1 MPKEETKETKSA
13 DVPQGASKS
22 RRRVKAKVSPE
33 DSPAG
38 EVNEKTQAAETL
50 EETPPAKRP
59 RRTRKTGSEEATP
72 KTGEVHEILEQEAK
86 EEQPETPKRTTRGRG
101 TRRKAKPPDEPE
113 ATETTEPSA
122 VTEPPEQEPEKP
134 AKAKTTRR
142 TRKKSAET
150 AEAVSPADA
159 PKEPAQQ
166 DVAEA
171 REKAALL
178 QPALEETV
186 SQPVSPEP
194 VTSEPAAPEMAVEK
208 PHAPAPLVAEP
219 VAQEPAPG
227 DAAPRPVA
235 EEAAKPLPAAPA
247 EEAPGRHAAKSVPG
261 EGVSAEVTPKE
272 AASEEQ
278 PAAEPPRRPAP
289 DRFGRTISDRPFP
302 ERYPYQSGVTER
314 ASSVSE
320 RPPQARA
327 DVERPVSRLTTRA
340 HQERVQTDRGE
351 RQQFQRVTSDMP
363 RFKSPEQVD
372 HRPPA
377 EQRQV
382 DERDYRQAPTRQE
395 PPADVLYVR
404 PAKASRARPDSG
416 PTMKELANMTLV
428 DLQRLARELG
438 IAGYSSLRK
447 KELVFEIL
455 KARTQAGGLIFAEG
469 LLEILNEGYGFLRPA
484 FYFPSKDDIYISPSQ
499 IRKFDLRTGDL
510 VSGQVRPP
518 HDTERYYGLLRIE
531 AINGEDPETARERP
545 NFEGLTPIFP
555 NERFKLETTRGNTS
569 GRLLDLV
576 APVGKGQRGLIVSP
590 PKAGKTVLLKNI
602 ANAITTNHPETYLM
616 VLLIDERPEEVTDMQ
631 RSVHGEV
638 IASTF
643 DEPPE
648 NHARVA
654 EMALERAKRLVETG
668 KDVVVLL
675 DSITRMTR
683 AYNLIEPSSGRTL
696 SGGMDPA
703 AFNKPKKFFGAARNI
718 EEGGSLTILG
728 TCLID
733 TGSRMDDVI
742 YEEFKGTGNMEVHLD
757 RKLSER
763 RIFPAIDIKRS
774 GTRMEELLQP
784 KEEIEAM
791 WLFRKM
797 TNDLEPDKVLE
808 ALIDLLTKTHN
819 NREAL
824 PILRK
829 RLALM
834 R

>member
-1 MPKEETKETKSA
+1 MQKEETKETKNA
-13 DVPQGASKS
+13 DVPPETSRT
-22 RRRVKAKVSPE
+22 RRRVRTKTGPE
-33 DSPAG
+33 EGAAG
-38 EVNEKTQAAETL
+38 EATQEVQAAEVPQ
-50 EETPPAKRP
+50 ETPPAKRP
-59 RRTRKTGSEEATP
+59 RRTTRKATSGEASP
-72 KTGEVHEILEQEAK
+72 ETGESAVTSETAK
-86 EEQPETPKRTTRGRG
+86 EEQPEGAAAIEVAEDTGKRRGG
-101 TRRKAKPPDEPE
+101 RRKGKPPGEGEETVSSVPPPE
-113 ATETTEPSA
+113 AGPIEA
-122 VTEPPEQEPEKP
+122 EPEKP
-134 AKAKTTRR
+134 AKTRAARR
-142 TRKKSAET
+142 TRKKSEET
-150 AEAVSPADA
+150 VEGDTISQVSPSEAGGTVSSLDVAVPPEAGA
-159 PKEPAQQ
+159 PVTEAREQEVAAQESVPPQVGTPAEEPAQP
-166 DVAEA
+166 VPPAPVPMEPVPAEMPPVSEEVVPA
-171 REKAALL
+171 GAPPREA
-178 QPALEETV
+178 ALEEKTAL
-186 SQPVSPEP
+186 EF
-194 VTSEPAAPEMAVEK
+194 
-208 PHAPAPLVAEP
+208 
-219 VAQEPAPG
+219 
-227 DAAPRPVA
+227 PRV
-235 EEAAKPLPAAPA
+235 
-247 EEAPGRHAAKSVPG
+247 
-261 EGVSAEVTPKE
+261 
-272 AASEEQ
+272 Q
-278 PAAEPPRRPAP
+278 AP
-289 DRFGRTISDRPFP
+289 DRFGRTITDRPFP
-302 ERYPYQSGVTER
+302 GSYPYQP
-314 ASSVSE
+314 SSVPGAQAE
-320 RPPQARA
+320 RPAQPKIAPRA
-327 DVERPVSRLTTRA
+327 VQERPNAERL
-340 HQERVQTDRGE
+340 ERPG
-351 RQQFQRVTSDMP
+351 FQRVTPETP
-363 RFKSPEQVD
+363 RLRTPASEQADLRPAPEQRTFD
-372 HRPPA
+372 GRDA
-377 EQRQV
+377 RQL
-382 DERDYRQAPTRQE
+382 QAQQE

-404 PAKASRARPDSG
+404 PAKVAPRARPDAG
-416 PTMKELANMTLV
+416 PSMRELSNMTLV
-428 DLQRLARELG
+428 DLQRIARELG
-438 IAGYSSLRK
+438 IAGYSSFRK

-531 AINGEDPETARERP
+531 AINGEDPELARERP

-555 NERFKLETTRGNTS
+555 NERFKLETTKDNIS

-576 APVGKGQRGLIVSP
+576 APIGKGQRGLIVSP

-631 RSVHGEV
+631 RSVNGEV

-654 EMALERAKRLVETG
+654 EMVLERAKRLVETG
-668 KDVVVLL
+668 RDVVVLL

-683 AYNLIEPSSGRTL
+683 AYNLIEPTSGRTL

-774 GTRMEELLQP
+774 GTRKEELLQT
-784 KEEIEAM
+784 KEEMEAM

-808 ALIDLLTKTHN
+808 ALIDLLSKTSS

-824 PILRK
+824 PILKR

>member
-1 MPKEETKETKSA
+1 MQKEETKETKNP
-13 DVPQGASKS
+13 DVPPGTSRS
-22 RRRVKAKVSPE
+22 RRRVKTQSPE
-33 DSPAG
+33 DGSGG
-38 EVNEKTQAAETL
+38 EMNEKAAAEIP

-59 RRTRKTGSEEATP
+59 RRSTRKSSAEEVTP
-72 KTGEVHEILEQEAK
+72 QTAEVPEALESAK
-86 EEQPETPKRTTRGRG
+86 EEQPETTKRATRGRG
-101 TRRKAKPPDEPE
+101 TRRKATLPDEQE
-113 ATETTEPSA
+113 GTKTAEPSP
-122 VTEPPEQEPEKP
+122 VIEPQETEPEKP
-134 AKAKTTRR
+134 AKTVATRR

-150 AEAVSPADA
+150 VSPAQT
-159 PKEPAQQ
+159 EETAQPQPPTQ
-166 DVAEA
+166 DVVEA
-171 REKAALL
+171 GEKNVLSQHSVEEAVTQPAISEPGASGPLRQEPISEAPPAPQVVEQEALPGPDVSKAAL
-178 QPALEETV
+178 EEGV
-186 SQPVSPEP
+186 PVE
-194 VTSEPAAPEMAVEK
+194 E
-208 PHAPAPLVAEP
+208 
-219 VAQEPAPG
+219 
-227 DAAPRPVA
+227 AAPREAIP
-235 EEAAKPLPAAPA
+235 EEKPAF
-247 EEAPGRHAAKSVPG
+247 
-261 EGVSAEVTPKE
+261 
-272 AASEEQ
+272 
-278 PAAEPPRRPAP
+278 EPSRRPSP

-302 ERYPYQSGVTER
+302 ERYPYQSGAPEK
-314 ASSVSE
+314 APAVSE
-320 RPPQARA
+320 RPPQARPEA
-327 DVERPVSRLTTRA
+327 ERQVSRPTSRAYQERPQMDRVERQYP
-340 HQERVQTDRGE
+340 
-351 RQQFQRVTSDMP
+351 QFQRVTPDTP
-363 RFKSPEQVD
+363 RFRSPEQPD
-372 HRPPA
+372 IRPSA
-377 EQRQV
+377 EGRQV
-382 DERDYRQAPTRQE
+382 DERDYRQAPAKQE

-404 PAKASRARPDSG
+404 PAKASRTRPDSG

-531 AINGEDPETARERP
+531 AINGEDPETARDRP

-555 NERFKLETTRGNTS
+555 NERFKLETTRHNTS

-774 GTRMEELLQP
+774 GTRKEELLQT
-784 KEEIEAM
+784 KEEIDAM

-808 ALIDLLTKTHN
+808 ALIDLLTKTSTN
-819 NREAL
+819 QEAL